1 MPKVEMIK
9 QKLMDDIIS
18 VIRKRVPEGA
28 EVSVEEVVREGEGI
42 NIKVLINNQDSSSDT
57 LLVSLG

>member
-1 MPKVEMIK
+1 
-9 QKLMDDIIS
+9 MDDIIS